1 MKEFPG
7 PLREY
12 IQRLEAAAR
21 TAMREPDNRAAAAE
35 LAELVADTAKLQR
48 LASSY
53 LAMTA
58 DIYSEITS
66 DG

>member
-21 TAMREPDNRAAAAE
+21 TALREPDNRAAAAE
-35 LAELVADTAKLQR
+35 LAELVADTGKLQR
-48 LASSY
+48 LASGY
-53 LAMTA
+53 LALTA